1 MISFTEYMKDPKFPP
16 AVIILI
22 DYSTWPTNVFDILSF
37 MLAAQGLTQPSSLTL
52 DLDGLGKKEFLFI
65 VLNDW
70 N

>member
-52 DLDGLGKKEFLFI
+52 DLDGLEKKRSFCL
-65 VLNDW
+65 LC
-70 N
+70 